1 VISRAFLFLLH
12 NLIINI
18 KKYFFPGALTF
29 EVRIAVWRRMPS
41 YIYIYVYI
49 YIYIYCAECVLSG
62 GSCSEHGHDYGQ
74 VGLF

>member
-41 YIYIYVYI
+41 HIYIYICIYI
-49 YIYIYCAECVLSG
+49 YIYIAQNAS
-62 GSCSEHGHDYGQ
+62 SQ
-74 VGLF
+74 VGPVPSMVMIMVR